1 MVSGVTDPNNES
13 GIQKS
18 SHIVIPTQYQ
28 YMTDTTNF
36 ICMKIVPS
44 VW

>member
-1 MVSGVTDPNNES
+1 MVLGGTDPNNES

-28 YMTDTTNF
+28 CVTDTTIF